1 MEFWTGNWG
10 EFSNAEFLEMCE
22 AMKIK
27 VKVIAA
33 ESPFSN
39 GLVEK
44 HNLIMADGKISWC
57 QIWWIK
63 HLGITA

>member
-10 EFSNAEFLEMCE
+10 EFCNPEFLEMCE
-22 AMKIK
+22 AMNIK

-44 HNLIMADGKISWC
+44 HNFIMPDM
-57 QIWWIK
+57 IK